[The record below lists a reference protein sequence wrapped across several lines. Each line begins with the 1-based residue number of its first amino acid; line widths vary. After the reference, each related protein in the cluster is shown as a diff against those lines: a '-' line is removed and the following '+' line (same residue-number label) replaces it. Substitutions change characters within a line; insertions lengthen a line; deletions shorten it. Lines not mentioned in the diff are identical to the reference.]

1 MVKVLKIGGSILTD
15 KNRSTVARPEEI
27 RRVAEE
33 IAASPSD
40 LILVHGA
47 GSFGHV
53 PARKY
58 GLPQGFSSEGLR
70 VTHQSVVDLNDMVV
84 EALSLAGA
92 DPMPVHPF
100 SCTLLDGGRIE
111 SLAVE
116 PIKEMVKDGLL
127 PVLHGDV
134 AMDISK
140 KAGIVSG
147 DQLVP
152 YLARA
157 LGAEVVAIGSNVD
170 GVIFQ
175 GKPLERITRND
186 LSSIDSALGG
196 SFGVDVTGGMRGKL
210 LELLELADEG
220 IDSLI
225 FNAAVP
231 GRIAGAL
238 KGEAIGTAVRRP
250 A

>member
-1 MVKVLKIGGSILTD
+1 MVKVLKVGGSILTD
-15 KNRSTVARPEEI
+15 KSRSATARPEEI

-33 IAASPSD
+33 IAESSGD
-40 LILVHGA
+40 LIFVHGA

-58 GLPQGFSSEGLR
+58 GLPQMFSPEGLR
-70 VTHQSVVDLNDMVV
+70 VTHQSVVMLNDMMV
-84 EALSLAGA
+84 EALSYAGA
-92 DPMPVHPF
+92 NPMPVHPF
-100 SCTLLDGGRIE
+100 SCTLLRAGRID

-116 PIKEMVKDGLL
+116 PLKEMISDGLL

-134 AMDISK
+134 AMDAAR

-157 LGAEVVAIGSNVD
+157 LRAEVVAVGTNVD

-175 GKPLERITRND
+175 ERPLAKITRDD
-186 LSSIDSALGG
+186 LTVLGSALGG
-196 SFGVDVTGGMRGKL
+196 SSGVDVTGGMHGKI
-210 LELLELADEG
+210 LELLDLADMG
-220 IDSLI
+220 TSSVI
-225 FNAAVP
+225 FNAAV
-231 GRIAGAL
+231 AGNISRAL
-238 KGEAIGTAVRRP
+238 RGEAIGTAVGRQT
-250 A
+250 

>member
-1 MVKVLKIGGSILTD
+1 VVKVLKIGGSILTD
-15 KNRSTVARPEEI
+15 KNRSAAARPEEI

-40 LILVHGA
+40 LIFVHGA

-58 GLPQGFSSEGLR
+58 GLPQGFSPEGLR
-70 VTHQSVVDLNDMVV
+70 VTHQSVVRLNDMVV

-100 SCTLLDGGRIE
+100 SCTLLRDGRIE

-116 PIKEMVKDGLL
+116 PLKEMISDGLL

-134 AMDISK
+134 AMDTTRKS
-140 KAGIVSG
+140 GIVSG

-157 LGAEVVAIGSNVD
+157 LRAEVVAVGSNVD

-175 GKPLERITRND
+175 ERPLSNITRDD
-186 LSSIDSALGG
+186 LTMLGSALGE
-196 SFGVDVTGGMRGKL
+196 SAGVDVTGGMRGKI
-210 LELLELADEG
+210 LELLDLADMG
-220 IDSLI
+220 TSSVI
-225 FNAAVP
+225 FNAA
-231 GRIAGAL
+231 IAGNISRAL
-238 KGEAIGTAVRRP
+238 RGEAIGTAVRGQ

>member
-15 KNRSTVARPEEI
+15 KNRFTFARPEEI

-47 GSFGHV
+47 GSFGHA
-53 PARKY
+53 PAKKY
-58 GLPQGFSSEGLR
+58 GLPQVFSPEGLR
-70 VTHQSVVDLNDMVV
+70 ITHQSVVRLNDMMV
-84 EALSLAGA
+84 EALSQAGA
-92 DPMPVHPF
+92 EPMPVHPF
-100 SCTLLDGGRIE
+100 SCTLLKGGRIDV
-111 SLAVE
+111 LAVE
-116 PIKEMVKDGLL
+116 PLKEMIKDGLL

-157 LGAEVVAIGSNVD
+157 LEAKIVAIGSNVD

-175 GKPLERITRND
+175 GKPLEMITRED
-186 LSSIDSALGG
+186 LSTIDSSLGG
-196 SFGVDVTGGMRGKL
+196 SSGVDVTGGMRGKL

-220 IDSLI
+220 IDSVI

-231 GRIAGAL
+231 GRIVRAL
-238 KGEAIGTAVRRP
+238 NGEAIGTAVRRQV
-250 A
+250 